1 MARVQRLYIAGQWA
15 EAERTFEVR
24 DPYAS
29 RLLARVA
36 DASADQASAA
46 VTAAAA
52 AGSLPAYRRADIL
65 RAAADMISDRAEQFA
80 ESICA
85 EAGKPISAARAEV
98 ARSVDTIR
106 LSGEEAR
113 RLHGEAVPMDAVASG
128 TGMLSFTIPQ
138 PLGVVAAIT
147 PFNFPL
153 NLVAHKVGPAL
164 AAGCPVVLKPSEKT
178 PLTAG
183 LLAGVLDGCGLPAGW
198 FNLVTG
204 HPQTGAGA
212 WLADPRVAVV
222 TFTGSASV
230 GWQLK
235 AASPDK
241 RHILELGSNT
251 AVYVAADADLD
262 AAAAAAASGAFTYS
276 GQACISLQ
284 RVYAARQI
292 AADLTSRIARA
303 AQALHSGD
311 PRDEKTVI
319 GPLIT
324 AAARDRVLCWIQEAT
339 ADGAKIAAGGEV
351 EDGILRPTVLAGV
364 PETARLM
371 REEAFGPVVSVRPV
385 ADADE
390 AIESINA
397 SCFGLNAAVYTRD
410 LGTALDFAE
419 RVQAGT
425 VLVNRGP
432 SYRADH
438 APYGGVKKSGEG
450 REGVHYAVQALLE
463 PKLVTLGAA

>member
-1 MARVQRLYIAGQWA
+1 V
-15 EAERTFEVR
+15 
-24 DPYAS
+24 
-29 RLLARVA
+29 
-36 DASADQASAA
+36 
-46 VTAAAA
+46 
-52 AGSLPAYRRADIL
+52 
-65 RAAADMISDRAEQFA
+65 
-80 ESICA
+80 
-85 EAGKPISAARAEV
+85 
-98 ARSVDTIR
+98 R
-106 LSGEEAR
+106 LSAEEAR

-153 NLVAHKVGPAL
+153 NLVTHKAGPAL

-183 LLAGVLDGCGLPAGW
+183 LLADVLDNCGLPAGW

-204 HPQTGAGA
+204 EPSVVAGA

-235 AASPDK
+235 AASPRK
-241 RHILELGSNT
+241 RHVLELGSNT

-262 AAAAAAASGAFTYS
+262 AAAAAAVSGAFGYS

-284 RVYAARQI
+284 RVYVAREI
-292 AADLTSRIARA
+292 AAELTSRIAGA
-303 AQALHSGD
+303 AEALHCGD
-311 PRDEKTVI
+311 PRDEKTDV
-319 GPLIT
+319 GPLVTPVARNRVLSWIEE
-324 AAARDRVLCWIQEAT
+324 AAASGAT
-339 ADGAKIAAGGEV
+339 VEAGGAV

-364 PETARLM
+364 PDTARLM
-371 REEAFGPVVSVRPV
+371 CEEAFGPVVSVRAV
-385 ADADE
+385 TGTDE
-390 AIESINA
+390 AISLINA
-397 SCFGLNAAVYTRD
+397 SSFGLNAGVYTRD
-410 LGTALDFAE
+410 LTTALDFAQ
-419 RVQAGT
+419 RVRAGT

-438 APYGGVKKSGEG
+438 APYGGVKESGEG

-463 PKLVTLGAA
+463 PKLVVLGAA

>member
-1 MARVQRLYIAGQWA
+1 MSPPG
-15 EAERTFEVR
+15 
-24 DPYAS
+24 
-29 RLLARVA
+29 
-36 DASADQASAA
+36 
-46 VTAAAA
+46 
-52 AGSLPAYRRADIL
+52 
-65 RAAADMISDRAEQFA
+65 A
-80 ESICA
+80 ESTWRPLA
-85 EAGKPISAARAEV
+85 V
-98 ARSVDTIR
+98 R

-113 RLHGEAVPMDAVASG
+113 RLRGEAVPMDAVASG
-128 TGMLSFTIPQ
+128 TGMLSFTIPR
-138 PLGVVAAIT
+138 PLGVMAAIT

-183 LLAGVLDGCGLPAGW
+183 LLAEVLDDCGLPAGW
-198 FNLVTG
+198 LNLVTG
-204 HPQTGAGA
+204 DPSVVVGA

-222 TFTGSASV
+222 SFTGSASI

-235 AASPDK
+235 TASPDK

-262 AAAAAAASGAFTYS
+262 DAAAAAISGAFTYS

-284 RVYAARQI
+284 RVYAAREI
-292 AADLTSRIARA
+292 ATDLTSRIARA
-303 AQALHSGD
+303 AEALHSGD
-311 PRDEKTVI
+311 PRDEKTVV

-324 AAARDRVLCWIQEAT
+324 PAARDRVLSWIEEAT
-339 ADGAKIAAGGEV
+339 AAGAVIAAGGDV
-351 EDGILRPTVLAGV
+351 EDGVLRPTVLTGV

-371 REEAFGPVVSVRPV
+371 CDEAFGPVVSVRPV
-385 ADADE
+385 SGADE

-397 SCFGLNAAVYTRD
+397 SSFGLNAAVYTRD
-410 LGTALDFAE
+410 LGIALDFAQ
-419 RVQAGT
+419 RVHAGT

-463 PKLVTLGAA
+463 PKLVILGAT